1 MIKYALH
8 CANGHAF
15 ESWFQSGPVFDAQAA
30 SGLVSCPVCQSSAVA
45 KAIMAPAVARSDR
58 GAAPIVRDA
67 PAQPEPAEGPNLAL
81 LSAAD
86 AERRAAIVELRRR
99 ILEHS
104 ADLGP
109 KFAEEALKSI
119 KVLSRIGPFMARPPS
134 RKPASWRRKGSTSC
148 RSRVCPANSTDATA
162 A

>member
-45 KAIMAPAVARSDR
+45 KAIMAPAVARGDR
-58 GAAPIVRDA
+58 GAAPIIRDA
-67 PAQPEPAEGPNLAL
+67 PAQPDAAEGSNLAL

-104 ADLGP
+104 ADLGA
-109 KFAEEALKSI
+109 KFAEEALKIHQGLVPDRPIHGQASVEEAR
-119 KVLSRIGPFMARPPS
+119 VLIEEGVNIMPIPRLPGEF
-134 RKPASWRRKGSTSC
+134 
-148 RSRVCPANSTDATA
+148 N
-162 A
+162 

>member
-15 ESWFQSGPVFDAQAA
+15 ESWFQSGPIFDAQAA

-67 PAQPEPAEGPNLAL
+67 PAQPEAAEGSNLAL

-109 KFAEEALKSI
+109 KFAEEALKI
-119 KVLSRIGPFMARPPS
+119 HQGLVPDRPIHGQATVEEARILAEEGVNIMPIPRLPGEF
-134 RKPASWRRKGSTSC
+134 
-148 RSRVCPANSTDATA
+148 N
-162 A
+162 

>member
-30 SGLVSCPVCQSSAVA
+30 SGLVSCPVCQSSAVV

-58 GAAPIVRDA
+58 DGAPVICDA
-67 PAQPEPAEGPNLAL
+67 PAPPDATKGQNVAL

-86 AERRAAIVELRRR
+86 AERRATIVELRRR

-104 ADLGP
+104 VDLGA
-109 KFAEEALKSI
+109 KFAEEALKIHQGIVPDRPIHGQAS
-119 KVLSRIGPFMARPPS
+119 FEEARALIEEGVDIMPIP
-134 RKPASWRRKGSTSC
+134 RLPGEF
-148 RSRVCPANSTDATA
+148 N
-162 A
+162 